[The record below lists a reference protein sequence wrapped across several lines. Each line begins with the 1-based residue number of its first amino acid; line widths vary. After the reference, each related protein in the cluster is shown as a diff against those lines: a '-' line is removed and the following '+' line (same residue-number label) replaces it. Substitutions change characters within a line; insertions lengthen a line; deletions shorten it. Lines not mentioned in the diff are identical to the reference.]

1 MLKSIRYRT
10 PWPRKRLASTV
21 WCSRV
26 ASQAGEWAN
35 NPVSFCCSELAAGY
49 KVLEAADA
57 VEAQEVVAEHKPALI
72 LLDWMLP
79 GMSGLE
85 FAKWLKR
92 DQHFDEIPVIMLTA
106 RDEENYKVQGLEAG
120 IDDYVTKPF
129 STRELVARIK
139 AVLRRAGN
147 DDSELIRVEGR
158 LEMDLVQHRVLAQ
171 GESIPI
177 GPTEFKLLHFFLTH
191 QERVYSRAQLL
202 DLVWGRDVYI
212 EERTVDVHIRRLRKA
227 LEPHGLENL
236 VQTVRGVGYRFSV
249 RSA

>member
-1 MLKSIRYRT
+1 
-10 PWPRKRLASTV
+10 
-21 WCSRV
+21 
-26 ASQAGEWAN
+26 
-35 NPVSFCCSELAAGY
+35 VSVTTILIVEDESAVRELLAATMLGAGY
-49 KVLEAADA
+49 DVLEAASA
-57 VEAQEVVAEHKPALI
+57 GEAKELVAAKNPSLI

-92 DQHFDEIPVIMLTA
+92 DQQLRDVPVIMLTA
-106 RDEENYKVQGLEAG
+106 RDEENYKVLGLEAG

-129 STRELVARIK
+129 STRELLARIK
-139 AVLRRAGN
+139 AVLRRAGGDGN
-147 DDSELIRVEGR
+147 ETISVDGR
-158 LEMDLVQHRVLAQ
+158 LEMDLVQHRVLANEQ
-171 GESIPI
+171 PIPV

-202 DLVWGRDVYI
+202 DLVWGRNVYI

-227 LEPHGLENL
+227 LEPHSLENL

-249 RSA
+249 RPS

>member
-1 MLKSIRYRT
+1 MTHCNGVQPVLLGK
-10 PWPRKRLASTV
+10 AQVSTTEILIV
-21 WCSRV
+21 EDESAVR
-26 ASQAGEWAN
+26 
-35 NPVSFCCSELAAGY
+35 ELLTATLSGGGY
-49 KVLEAADA
+49 KVLEAASVA
-57 VEAQEVVAEHKPALI
+57 EAQGVVADHKPALI

-79 GMSGLE
+79 GVSGLE
-85 FAKWLKR
+85 FAKWLRR
-92 DQHFDEIPVIMLTA
+92 DPNFSEIPVIMLTA

-129 STRELVARIK
+129 STRELLARIK
-139 AVLRRAGN
+139 AVLRRAGGSDN
-147 DDSELIRVEGR
+147 ELIRIDGC
-158 LEMDLVQHRVLAQ
+158 LEMDLSQHRVLANEQ
-171 GESIPI
+171 SIPI

-249 RSA
+249 RPT